1 MNKKFDYQCP
11 FEVALDNISGRWKG
25 LILWHLCEKTYRYG
39 ELRRELGDITQKML
53 TQSLRDLEKNGLIS
67 RKVYPVVPPKVEY
80 SITEL
85 GKKVQPILFA
95 LQEWGREIIK
105 ENNID
110 SCKYK

>member
-1 MNKKFDYQCP
+1 
-11 FEVALDNISGRWKG
+11 
-25 LILWHLCEKTYRYG
+25 
-39 ELRRELGDITQKML
+39 
-53 TQSLRDLEKNGLIS
+53 
-67 RKVYPVVPPKVEY
+67 VEY